1 MGDTCKRCVA
11 HLRYTVHTLMLSEP
25 AYRTVCRMGRVIPKH
40 REALE
45 EGLYADGFLH
55 VRDLLCADLA
65 HACAG
70 HELFD
75 AGEL

>member
-1 MGDTCKRCVA
+1 M
-11 HLRYTVHTLMLSEP
+11 
-25 AYRTVCRMGRVIPKH
+25 PKH

-45 EGLYADGFLH
+45 ERIYADGFLH